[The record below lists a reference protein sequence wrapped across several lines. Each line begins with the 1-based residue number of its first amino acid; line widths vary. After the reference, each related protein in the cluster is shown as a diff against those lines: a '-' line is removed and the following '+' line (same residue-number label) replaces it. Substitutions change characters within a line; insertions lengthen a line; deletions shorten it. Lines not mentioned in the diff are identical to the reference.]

1 MRTACASAALLLSA
15 CLSYTQPERPI
26 PPAPAQWQ
34 PREALRAQIAGDAG
48 EVIVD
53 DRDGLSPD
61 EAALLAVDRNPRLR
75 AIRAERGLAEAE
87 IIAAGL
93 LPNPRLEAGL
103 DLPTEDGDALGLG
116 FGAGIGW
123 NISPLWSRAPRVGA
137 AEAAARSVDLEVGW
151 QEWQVAQAARLH
163 TLRIIHLTRRL
174 AAARESEVSW
184 QARLAS
190 LNEALTKGAVTTLE
204 VAAAERALAEAH
216 LGSLDLEQDIA
227 RERAQLNAAIGLPA
241 EAEPNVDA
249 EWQAPKGVQAL
260 STWLERAPERRLDL
274 IALRHAQS
282 SRDSALRAAVAAQ
295 FPALEIGVRAD
306 RDLEQ
311 NSSVGVTLT
320 LELPFFDR
328 NQANVVRARAERSQL
343 EAEYDA
349 RLLEVRSLLTRLFR
363 ELALVQQ
370 KLGSAGA
377 AAESS
382 ARLALLGRQSATSG
396 GLSPLAAAELEE
408 RAFGARLRQL
418 EIAQS
423 AAELWIAL
431 VTAAGTDLRL

>member
-1 MRTACASAALLLSA
+1 VKPACASAALLLSA
-15 CLSYTQPERPI
+15 CLSYTQTERPV
-26 PPAPAQWQ
+26 PAPPAQWQ
-34 PREALRAQIAGDAG
+34 PRDVLRAQIAGGAG
-48 EVIVD
+48 DVIVD

-93 LPNPRLEAGL
+93 LPNPRLGAAL
-103 DLPTEDGDALGLG
+103 DVPTGDNEALGLG
-116 FGAGIGW
+116 FGAGVDW
-123 NISPLWSRAPRVGA
+123 NVSPLWSRARRVEA
-137 AEAAARSVDLEVGW
+137 AESAAHSVDLEVGW

-163 TLRIIHLTRRL
+163 AARIIHLTRRL
-174 AAARESEVSW
+174 GAAREIETSW
-184 QARLAS
+184 QARLGS
-190 LNEALTKGAVTTLE
+190 LGEALTKGAVTTLE

-216 LGSLDLEQDIA
+216 LASLDLEQDIA
-227 RERAQLNAAIGLPA
+227 RERAQLNGAIGLAA

-249 EWQAPKGVQAL
+249 QWRAPQDVQAL
-260 STWLERAPERRLDL
+260 SAWLERAPERRLDL

-295 FPALEIGVRAD
+295 FPALEIGVRAG

-320 LELPFFDR
+320 LDLPFFDR
-328 NQANVVRARAERSQL
+328 NQASVVRARAERSQL
-343 EAEYDA
+343 EADYDA
-349 RLLEVRSLLTRLFR
+349 RLLEARSLLTQLFR
-363 ELALVQQ
+363 ELELVRQ
-370 KLGSAGA
+370 KLASADA

-382 ARLALLGRQSATSG
+382 TRLATLGRASALAG
-396 GLSPLAAAELEE
+396 GISPLAAADLEE

-431 VTAAGTDLRL
+431 VTAAGTDLP